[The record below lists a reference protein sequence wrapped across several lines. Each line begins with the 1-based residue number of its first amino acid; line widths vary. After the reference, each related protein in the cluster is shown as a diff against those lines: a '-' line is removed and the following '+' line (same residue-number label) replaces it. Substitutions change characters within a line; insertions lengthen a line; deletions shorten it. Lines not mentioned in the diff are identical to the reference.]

1 METMEANFSA
11 KDVMALRQKTGMP
24 MMECKK
30 ALTAANGNMDAA
42 EQQMREDAKGKM
54 DARSERSSSEGR
66 LGVIVDGSNAA
77 IVEIR
82 TQTDFAARSP
92 EFVAMVE
99 EIAKMAIQQP
109 AGELTATDA
118 MKERIDDLRLTTK
131 ENMSFARGEKLEGDA
146 FGSYL
151 HFDGKK
157 AAVIQI
163 QGAADAETLAGVCM
177 HIVAHVPAPVGVS
190 GDDVPA
196 ELIENIR
203 AEAIKAAEEAGKNAE
218 IAQKIADG
226 KVGKYLK
233 ENTLLN
239 QIYIKDPDKKKAVK
253 DVIPAGATVTR
264 FLRYVVGVE

>member
-30 ALTAANGNMDAA
+30 ALTAANGDMDAA

-54 DARSERSSSEGR
+54 DARSERSTGEGR
-66 LGVIVDGSNAA
+66 LGVVIDGSNAA
-77 IVEIR
+77 IIEIR
-82 TQTDFAARSP
+82 TETDFTARNP
-92 EFVAMVE
+92 EFIAMVE

-109 AGELTATDA
+109 AGELTATEA
-118 MKERIDDLRLTTK
+118 MKERIDDVRLTTK

-177 HIVAHVPAPVGVS
+177 HIVAHVPAPVGV
-190 GDDVPA
+190 GVDDVPA

-203 AEAIKAAEEAGKNAE
+203 TEAIKAAEEAGKNAE

-226 KVGKYLK
+226 KVRKYL
-233 ENTLLN
+233 EGNTLLD
-239 QIYIKDPDKKKAVK
+239 QIYVKDPDGKKAVK
-253 DVIPAGATVTR
+253 DVLPAGATVTR